1 MAGSIRWSVNSRF
14 NWSNKLTRDSVKII
28 KTQPCIILNWI
39 SSINPNHDV
48 DFRLDNVL
56 KVRFYIYTRMFWIHD
71 LCPSSCSLR
80 ISVIMHV
87 IDGCTSGLSWALTES
102 ANPSLCFARFGL
114 ARKAPQRRRSVR
126 VISWGIGF
134 LDSKSFV
141 FCRHA
146 KKNRLLFLI

>member
-1 MAGSIRWSVNSRF
+1 
-14 NWSNKLTRDSVKII
+14 
-28 KTQPCIILNWI
+28 
-39 SSINPNHDV
+39 
-48 DFRLDNVL
+48 
-56 KVRFYIYTRMFWIHD
+56 
-71 LCPSSCSLR
+71 
-80 ISVIMHV
+80 MHV
-87 IDGCTSGLSWALTES
+87 IDGCTNGLCWALTEN

-134 LDSKSFV
+134 LDSKSSV